1 MNKTTT
7 VVTRKNL
14 VHSARDNTDDD
25 HQFNTVS
32 LELHISKSHTI
43 ISNKI
48 LNLSQFINRFV
59 FKVLTERI
67 KRSVRSVVAAV
78 AA

>member
-1 MNKTTT
+1 MNTTT

-14 VHSARDNTDDD
+14 VHSARDNTDDN
-25 HQFNTVS
+25 QLNTIS
-32 LELHISKSHTI
+32 LELHTPKAQAP

-48 LNLSQFINRFV
+48 LKLSQLINRFV